1 MCVDHQI
8 QSSRKRNCQDQEKF
22 ISKKHKGCTQRSCSR
37 SEYLFSR
44 CRAQFLFFP
53 HAYSSEVHILHWVPE
68 QSPPCSP
75 QAAKGWCPAQA
86 YRVAGRRVVCFIY
99 ERKKARFSTRAYFFS
114 LHVDKIFV
122 PVNSR
127 VQTGCGK
134 QENLDVLLQSL
145 IDFL

>member
-1 MCVDHQI
+1 VWIIKSKAAEKGIAKIKKNEYQ
-8 QSSRKRNCQDQEKF
+8 RNIK
-22 ISKKHKGCTQRSCSR
+22 
-37 SEYLFSR
+37 
-44 CRAQFLFFP
+44 
-53 HAYSSEVHILHWVPE
+53 VVPRGLVLG
-68 QSPPCSP
+68 QNICSP
-75 QAAKGWCPAQA
+75 GAGHSFSSSLMPTAPKCIFCTGSQSRALPVPPRQQRADVQPRPTGWLGEEWFAP
-86 YRVAGRRVVCFIY
+86 YMK
-99 ERKKARFSTRAYFFS
+99 EKKARFSTRAYFFS